1 MSIPTIPVLRKGVE
15 YASYDHVELKS
26 VRTGEVI
33 ARVAQANAALIKR
46 DLRRLDRSCFQDL
59 TVQQLV
65 KMTNEAGRHFMEST
79 LPVGDQLQSPD
90 DYIHQLSETSGLPH
104 SLVRRNMAKIHQV
117 FTEMDTI
124 LAGLSRGLGL
134 DVMEKLY
141 GEQSDIPVAYFPTA
155 SFLAVVL
162 PSNSPGVNSLWM
174 PSIALK
180 TPLVLKP
187 GREEPWTPLRIIQSF
202 IAAGVPAEAFS
213 FYPTDHEG
221 SGAVM
226 DAASRALIFG
236 DVSTV
241 QKYAANPGVEV
252 HGPGWSKILI
262 GDDCIENWPQYID
275 LIATS
280 IASNG
285 GRSCINA
292 STVVVPKYGKEIAEA
307 VATKVAEVF
316 PRGPE
321 DPEAILSGFANPR
334 MAEMMDA
341 AIDTALQ
348 TPGAVDCSANKHEGP
363 RKVERDGCTY
373 LHPTIIHCS
382 SWDHPLA
389 GKEYMFPFAQ
399 VIETPQTEMLT
410 KIGQSLIVTAIT
422 EDEAFLNEVM
432 ACPHI
437 DRLNVGA
444 LPTSHVE
451 WNQPHEGNLFEFLY
465 RRRSI
470 QWQHKPTY

>member
-26 VRTGEVI
+26 VRTGDVI

-46 DLRRLDRSCFQDL
+46 DLRRLDRSCLAGFSITDL
-59 TVQQLV
+59 VA
-65 KMTNEAGRHFMEST
+65 MTNEAGRHFMEST
-79 LPVGDQLQSPD
+79 LPVGDQLQTPE

-104 SLVRRNMAKIHQV
+104 SLVRRNMAKLHQV
-117 FTEMDTI
+117 FTEMETI
-124 LAGLSRGLGL
+124 LAGLSRGLSLNVL
-134 DVMEKLY
+134 DKLH
-141 GEQSDIPVAYFPTA
+141 GQQNGIPVAYFPTA

-174 PSIALK
+174 PSISLK

-187 GREEPWTPLRIIQSF
+187 GREEPWTPFRIIQSF

-221 SGAVM
+221 SGALM
-226 DAASRALIFG
+226 DASKRALIFG
-236 DVSTV
+236 DVGTV
-241 QKYAANPGVEV
+241 QTYASNPGVEV
-252 HGPGWSKILI
+252 HGPGWSKIII
-262 GDDCIENWPQYID
+262 GNDCIENWRDYID
-275 LIATS
+275 VIATS
-280 IASNG
+280 ISANG

-292 STVVVPKYGKEIAEA
+292 STVVVPKYGREIAEA
-307 VATKVAEVF
+307 IATKVAEVF
-316 PRGPE
+316 PRGPR
-321 DPEAILSGFANPR
+321 DPDAILSGFANPR

-341 AIDTALQ
+341 AIDAGLQ
-348 TPGAVDCSANKHEGP
+348 TAGAVDCSADKHDGQ
-363 RKVERDGCTY
+363 RKVEQDGCTY
-373 LHPTIIHCS
+373 LHPTILFCS
-382 SWDHPLA
+382 SWDHPMA

-399 VIETPQTEMLT
+399 VIETPQSEMLE
-410 KIGQSLIVTAIT
+410 KMGQSLIVTAIT
-422 EDEAFLNEVM
+422 NDEDFLQEIM

-470 QWQHKPTY
+470 QWQHQPAN

>member
-26 VRTGEVI
+26 VRTGDVI

-46 DLRRLDRSCFQDL
+46 DLRRLDRSSLADF
-59 TVQQLV
+59 TVTQLV
-65 KMTNEAGRHFMEST
+65 EMTKEAGRHYMEST
-79 LPVGDQLQSPD
+79 LPVGDQQQTPE

-117 FTEMDTI
+117 FTEMETI
-124 LAGLSRGLGL
+124 LAGLSRGLSL
-134 DVMEKLY
+134 DVLDKLH
-141 GEQSDIPVAYFPTA
+141 GQQNGIPVAYFPTA

-221 SGAVM
+221 SGALM
-226 DAASRALIFG
+226 DASTRALIFG

-241 QKYAANPGVEV
+241 QKYASNPGVEV
-252 HGPGWSKILI
+252 HGPGWSKIII
-262 GDDCIENWPQYID
+262 GNDCIENWREYID
-275 LIATS
+275 VIATS
-280 IASNG
+280 ISANG

-292 STVVVPKYGKEIAEA
+292 STVVVPKYGREIADA
-307 VATKVAEVF
+307 IATKVAEVF

-341 AIDTALQ
+341 AIDAGLQ
-348 TPGAVDCSANKHEGP
+348 TAGAVDCSADKHDGP
-363 RKVERDGCTY
+363 RKVDRDGCTY
-373 LHPTIIHCS
+373 LHPTILFCS
-382 SWDHPLA
+382 SWDHPMA

-399 VIETPQTEMLT
+399 VIETPQSEMLE
-410 KIGQSLIVTAIT
+410 KMGQSLIVTAIT
-422 EDEAFLNEVM
+422 NDDAFLQEIM

-444 LPTSHVE
+444 LPTSHV
-451 WNQPHEGNLFEFLY
+451 
-465 RRRSI
+465 
-470 QWQHKPTY
+470 

>member
-26 VRTGEVI
+26 VRTGDVI

-46 DLRRLDRSCFQDL
+46 DLRRLDRSCLAGFSITDL
-59 TVQQLV
+59 VA
-65 KMTNEAGRHFMEST
+65 MTNEAGRHFMEST
-79 LPVGDQLQSPD
+79 LPVGDQLQTPE

-104 SLVRRNMAKIHQV
+104 SLVRRNMAKLHQV
-117 FTEMDTI
+117 FTEMETI
-124 LAGLSRGLGL
+124 LAGLSRGLSLNVL
-134 DVMEKLY
+134 DKLH
-141 GEQSDIPVAYFPTA
+141 GQQNGIPVAYFPTA

-187 GREEPWTPLRIIQSF
+187 GREEPWTPFRIIQSF
-202 IAAGVPAEAFS
+202 IAAGIPAEAFS

-221 SGAVM
+221 SAAVM
-226 DAASRALIFG
+226 DASTRALIFG
-236 DVSTV
+236 DVGTV
-241 QKYAANPGVEV
+241 QKYASNPGVEV
-252 HGPGWSKILI
+252 HGPGWSKIII
-262 GDDCIENWPQYID
+262 GNDCIENWREYID
-275 LIATS
+275 VIATS
-280 IASNG
+280 ISANG

-292 STVVVPKYGKEIAEA
+292 STVVVPKYGREIAEA
-307 VATKVAEVF
+307 IATKVAEVF
-316 PRGPE
+316 PRGPK
-321 DPEAILSGFANPR
+321 DPDAILSGFANPR

-341 AIDTALQ
+341 AIDAGLQ
-348 TPGAVDCSANKHEGP
+348 TAGAVDCSADKHDGP
-363 RKVERDGCTY
+363 RKVEQDGCTY
-373 LHPTIIHCS
+373 LHPTILFCS
-382 SWDHPLA
+382 SWDHPMA

-399 VIETPQTEMLT
+399 VIETPQSEMLE
-410 KIGQSLIVTAIT
+410 KMGQSLIVTAIT
-422 EDEAFLNEVM
+422 NDEDFLQEIM

-437 DRLNVGA
+437 DRLNVGV

-470 QWQHKPTY
+470 QWQHQPAN